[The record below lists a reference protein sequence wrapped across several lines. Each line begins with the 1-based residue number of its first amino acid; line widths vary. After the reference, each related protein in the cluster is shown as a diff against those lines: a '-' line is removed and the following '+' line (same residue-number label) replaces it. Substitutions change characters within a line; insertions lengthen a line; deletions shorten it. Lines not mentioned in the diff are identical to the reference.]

1 MEIFVNRLTAYL
13 RRDITM
19 FPPIKPPMLSTIR
32 RLDDDP
38 ETTESQEEGRPTGL
52 TPPHHPARCLSRPY
66 LVLKLF
72 TSPYPSP
79 QNAVDTSSDLH
90 LSPAW
95 VTPRLL
101 FIHYQT
107 MGLHPPLPS
116 SPLSPANTC
125 DASQLLQKNNCHK
138 YYRGNGE
145 EMRTIGIPSP
155 R

>member
-1 MEIFVNRLTAYL
+1 MWMEIFVFVNRLTAYP

-19 FPPIKPPMLSTIR
+19 FPPIKAPMLSTIR

-38 ETTESQEEGRPTGL
+38 ETIEGQGERRPTGR
-52 TPPHHPARCLSRPY
+52 TPLHRPARYLSRPY
-66 LVLKLF
+66 LVLNLF

-79 QNAVDTSSDLH
+79 QNALDTSPDLH

-107 MGLHPPLPS
+107 MGQHPPLPS

-125 DASQLLQKNNCHK
+125 DASQLLQKKHLPQMPAGVTGKKCVL
-138 YYRGNGE
+138 
-145 EMRTIGIPSP
+145 
-155 R
+155 